1 MKPNYYA
8 ILSAEVRY
16 SDITPNAKLLYAE
29 ITAFCNMN
37 GECFASNRYF
47 SELYGKSK
55 VTISNWIREL
65 KENGFIETSY
75 TYKEGSKEIDKR
87 YIKILKG
94 GVKENLITP
103 IKKTLKNNTINNNN
117 TSNNNIPIHIRAI
130 EFANEV
136 HKNIGYSKDMLRE
149 FVIYWSEKTRSK
161 SNPKLRFELQKT
173 FSISLRLK
181 RWEKNQTEW
190 NKGTSKIDS
199 QLNEY
204 LKGKELL

>member
-29 ITAFCNMN
+29 IIAFCNMN
-37 GECFASNRYF
+37 GECFARNRYF

-103 IKKTLKNNTINNNN
+103 IKKTLKNNIINNNN

-204 LKGKELL
+204 LKGNELL